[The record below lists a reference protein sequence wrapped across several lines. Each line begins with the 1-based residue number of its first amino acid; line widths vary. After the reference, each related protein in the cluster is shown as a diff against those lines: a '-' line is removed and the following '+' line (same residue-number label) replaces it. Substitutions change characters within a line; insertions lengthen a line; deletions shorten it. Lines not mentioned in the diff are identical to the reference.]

1 MVIDNI
7 EANTKY
13 TTEYGNTIS
22 EALKKFITDYAQTI
36 NVQRIVQGPHNNDLE
51 IFPLRE
57 VKRKLGGIYNRGTG
71 YYLEAEKD

>member
-13 TTEYGNTIS
+13 TTEYSQIIS
-22 EALKKFITDYAQTI
+22 EALKKFITNYAQAI
-36 NVQRIVQGPHNNDLE
+36 NIHQIVQGPYNNDLK

-57 VKRKLGGIYNRGTG
+57 VNRKLGGIYNRCTG
-71 YYLEAEKD
+71 YYLEAEQ